1 MIFLTP
7 EPLVRT
13 GARPFPPPSLCR
25 RIKDDAQLGAIPRAR
40 LPNDVPMMS
49 MTIHKAHPAATPA
62 AYDRLV
68 HSDWSVSPGKRW
80 TAIAHRAPRG
90 WRIDSLAQTPPAAAF
105 LDLLFAVPGTL
116 AGFDF
121 PIGLPAASLEKMGIG
136 FCQLL
141 SSPLSDQAQR
151 FLTPVETLRDISA
164 AQPFYRRHPAGG
176 RQADLLRGLGCA
188 DFQHL
193 LRACE
198 MKTASRSRAE
208 SIFWTVGPKQVGK
221 AALSGWQDVV
231 IPARARGARLWPFDG
246 PLSRLASHALTLA
259 ETYPAE
265 AYRHLGMN
273 RIVKKRTQD
282 GRQAAGAVMLAWA
295 SRHHVTLPAGIAAL
309 ISSGFGARDDG
320 EDAFDAIAGLCG
332 MVEVADGRRA
342 EAPDTMAP
350 LAQREGWILGQ
361 TDLPVPDLPVPELPV
376 PELAAS

>member
-1 MIFLTP
+1 
-7 EPLVRT
+7 
-13 GARPFPPPSLCR
+13 
-25 RIKDDAQLGAIPRAR
+25 
-40 LPNDVPMMS
+40 MS
-49 MTIHKAHPAATPA
+49 MTIHKARPTATPV

-80 TAIAHRAPRG
+80 TAIAHRSLQG
-90 WRIDSLAQTPPAAAF
+90 WSIDSLAQTPPASAF
-105 LDLLFAVPGTL
+105 LDLLFAAARTL

-121 PIGLPAASLEKMGIG
+121 PIGLPAIYLDRIG
-136 FCQLL
+136 SDFCQLL

-151 FLTPVETLRDISA
+151 FLTPVATLSDISP
-164 AQPFYRRHPAGG
+164 AQPFYRSHPPGG

-198 MKTASRSRAE
+198 MKTTNRSRAE
-208 SIFWTVGPKQVGK
+208 SIFWTVGAKQVGK
-221 AALSGWQDVV
+221 AALCGWNDVV

-246 PLSRLASHALTLA
+246 PLSALSSHALTLA

-265 AYRHLGMN
+265 AYQHLGMN
-273 RIVKKRTQD
+273 RIVRKRTQD

-309 ISSGFGARDDG
+309 ISSGLGVREDG

-332 MVEVADGRRA
+332 MIEVADGRRA
-342 EAPDTMAP
+342 EAPDAMASR
-350 LAQREGWILGQ
+350 AQREGWILGQ
-361 TDLPVPDLPVPELPV
+361 TDLPVP
-376 PELAAS
+376 ELAAPELSAP